1 MQGSNNK
8 LRAAIVAVGVS
19 LLTACGGG
27 GSGSSGAPNPPGGI
41 DLQVVSFGDSLSD
54 VGTYA
59 PIAGA
64 VGGGR
69 FTTNPGQVWTQ
80 DVAQYYG
87 GTLTAAFTIDPTHE
101 LQAQGGLGYAEGG
114 ATVATPVNQQVSS
127 YITAQ
132 GSFNANQLVLV
143 WAGANDVL
151 RAGTPP
157 AATTTVQ
164 TAATT
169 LAQLVGQIVQNG
181 ATHVVVV
188 NLPNIGLSPEGL
200 ASSDGGA
207 NFTQMSELF
216 NSTLTSAL
224 QTNGLQSK
232 VIQVDAYTWLNG
244 IIANFQANG
253 FSVSNTG
260 QACDPKKTPDDTS
273 LLCSPATYVSANADQ
288 TYMFADDLRERPG
301 SLSRAG
307 RHPRSPL
314 RRNRCTGCARECLF
328 KGGSRTEE
336 LIMALGFRYSNRLQM
351 FLDRLHE
358 SNGAEKVGVH
368 VTRFRQPFSE
378 PCLIEVADTL
388 YFVIFCA
395 LLLVA
400 VETLELRVTRGEF
413 IERTAKRMHAAVPG
427 GVDEMHGARGF
438 ERGLQHRERG
448 GDADAAADQHKR
460 LVAAFELEVAGRCQQ
475 FERVAFVDVGVQ
487 MVRNL
492 AVGVALDADAVF
504 LAVGRRRQRIVSTD
518 VFPIDDEAHANVLA
532 RFERQHCA
540 AIVGTQVERR
550 DLIALAHFARDP
562 EQTQA
567 APSTGR
573 RFPLG
578 IHLLF
583 ESDQQVGELLVCGG
597 PCFDDR
603 IRGDLRAEHFTDR
616 SEQTLANDRIMLG
629 QDVQCHVL
637 VDDLADEAA
646 KLFEL
651 IDVTGVHQHAVGQRA
666 LLRAA
671 RLIRLIEVRPD
682 FRMFLHQQGVEVLD
696 QRFTAGF
703 EERDGCFN
711 DGAMFGGEHGVDS
724 LLGES

>member
-1 MQGSNNK
+1 MRALNYTV
-8 LRAAIVAVGVS
+8 RAAIFSAAFA
-19 LLTACGGG
+19 LLAACGGG
-27 GSGSSGAPNPPGGI
+27 SGGGSSSSGSPGTATPAGGI
-41 DLQVVSFGDSLSD
+41 NLQVVSFGDSLSD

-59 PIAGA
+59 PVAGA

-114 ATVATPVNQQVSS
+114 ATVATPANQNDFLTDVIGNVEMPVNQQVSS

-288 TYMFADDLRERPG
+288 TYMFADDLHPTTHLH
-301 SLSRAG
+301 SLFAQYVEQQIAASG
-307 RHPRSPL
+307 
-314 RRNRCTGCARECLF
+314 
-328 KGGSRTEE
+328 
-336 LIMALGFRYSNRLQM
+336 LG
-351 FLDRLHE
+351 H
-358 SNGAEKVGVH
+358 
-368 VTRFRQPFSE
+368 
-378 PCLIEVADTL
+378 
-388 YFVIFCA
+388 
-395 LLLVA
+395 
-400 VETLELRVTRGEF
+400 
-413 IERTAKRMHAAVPG
+413 
-427 GVDEMHGARGF
+427 
-438 ERGLQHRERG
+438 
-448 GDADAAADQHKR
+448 
-460 LVAAFELEVAGRCQQ
+460 
-475 FERVAFVDVGVQ
+475 
-487 MVRNL
+487 
-492 AVGVALDADAVF
+492 
-504 LAVGRRRQRIVSTD
+504 
-518 VFPIDDEAHANVLA
+518 
-532 RFERQHCA
+532 
-540 AIVGTQVERR
+540 
-550 DLIALAHFARDP
+550 
-562 EQTQA
+562 
-567 APSTGR
+567 
-573 RFPLG
+573 
-578 IHLLF
+578 
-583 ESDQQVGELLVCGG
+583 
-597 PCFDDR
+597 
-603 IRGDLRAEHFTDR
+603 
-616 SEQTLANDRIMLG
+616 
-629 QDVQCHVL
+629 
-637 VDDLADEAA
+637 
-646 KLFEL
+646 
-651 IDVTGVHQHAVGQRA
+651 
-666 LLRAA
+666 
-671 RLIRLIEVRPD
+671 
-682 FRMFLHQQGVEVLD
+682 
-696 QRFTAGF
+696 
-703 EERDGCFN
+703 
-711 DGAMFGGEHGVDS
+711 
-724 LLGES
+724 

>member
-1 MQGSNNK
+1 MRALNYTV
-8 LRAAIVAVGVS
+8 RAAIFSAAFA
-19 LLTACGGG
+19 LLAACGGG
-27 GSGSSGAPNPPGGI
+27 SGGGSSSSGSPGTATPAGGI
-41 DLQVVSFGDSLSD
+41 NLQVVSFGDSLSD

-114 ATVATPVNQQVSS
+114 ATVATPANQNDFLTDVIGNVEMPVNQQVSS

-288 TYMFADDLRERPG
+288 TYMFADDLHPTTHLH
-301 SLSRAG
+301 SLFAQYVEQQIAASG
-307 RHPRSPL
+307 
-314 RRNRCTGCARECLF
+314 
-328 KGGSRTEE
+328 
-336 LIMALGFRYSNRLQM
+336 LG
-351 FLDRLHE
+351 H
-358 SNGAEKVGVH
+358 
-368 VTRFRQPFSE
+368 
-378 PCLIEVADTL
+378 
-388 YFVIFCA
+388 
-395 LLLVA
+395 
-400 VETLELRVTRGEF
+400 
-413 IERTAKRMHAAVPG
+413 
-427 GVDEMHGARGF
+427 
-438 ERGLQHRERG
+438 
-448 GDADAAADQHKR
+448 
-460 LVAAFELEVAGRCQQ
+460 
-475 FERVAFVDVGVQ
+475 
-487 MVRNL
+487 
-492 AVGVALDADAVF
+492 
-504 LAVGRRRQRIVSTD
+504 
-518 VFPIDDEAHANVLA
+518 
-532 RFERQHCA
+532 
-540 AIVGTQVERR
+540 
-550 DLIALAHFARDP
+550 
-562 EQTQA
+562 
-567 APSTGR
+567 
-573 RFPLG
+573 
-578 IHLLF
+578 
-583 ESDQQVGELLVCGG
+583 
-597 PCFDDR
+597 
-603 IRGDLRAEHFTDR
+603 
-616 SEQTLANDRIMLG
+616 
-629 QDVQCHVL
+629 
-637 VDDLADEAA
+637 
-646 KLFEL
+646 
-651 IDVTGVHQHAVGQRA
+651 
-666 LLRAA
+666 
-671 RLIRLIEVRPD
+671 
-682 FRMFLHQQGVEVLD
+682 
-696 QRFTAGF
+696 
-703 EERDGCFN
+703 
-711 DGAMFGGEHGVDS
+711 
-724 LLGES
+724 